1 MVLVLFSISVLV
13 FLIFFATPGV
23 DPAARI
29 AGRNAD
35 QATLLAVRKDFGL
48 DRPLPVQYGLMMKK
62 LFVTRDLTSF
72 VNRGAKVI
80 PQVVE
85 AAPVTLSLVIGAA
98 VVWVV
103 FSILIGLVAAVF
115 HGTPLDALL
124 MIVGL
129 IGISM
134 PVFWL
139 GEVVNLL
146 SQSRLHDSFVFSW
159 VPPLGYVPLTES
171 PVGWFKALLLPW
183 LTLSV
188 LYIGIYARVLRAS
201 LVESQEED
209 FVRTARAKG
218 LTERR
223 VMLRH
228 SLRMSMVA
236 FISLFGL
243 DFGAL
248 VGGAALLT
256 EVVFGLNGVGKLT
269 YDSLQN
275 LDLPVI
281 MATVMYAAF
290 FVVLVER
297 ARRPRLRLARPAGA
311 HCLRPARTPLLEVR
325 DLSVAFRTEEGLV
338 RAVDGVSLS
347 VAPGEVVGIV
357 GESGSGKTVS
367 MLAVMRLIRDPN
379 AVIEGHVLPPRAG
392 PVAAVE
398 KRDPLGP
405 WRRDRDGLPGSDDV
419 AHAGLHRRLADR
431 RAAARARAHER
442 EACARQRAVELL
454 AEVGISNPE
463 RRADDFP
470 HQFSGGM
477 RQRVMIAMALSC
489 NPSLLIADEPTTAL
503 DVTIQAQILELMKRL
518 QRDHGSS
525 IVLITHDMGVVAEIA
540 ERVVVMYAGRIVE
553 EGPRAEVF
561 ARPAAPLYL
570 GAARVDP
577 ARGPAARRAGSPRSR
592 APHRHRSTS
601 ERDASFE
608 PRCPHRFDR
617 CATRPELRER
627 VAAGRKDACHLDP
640 AVRPALR
647 QASLRGEAVREA
659 G

>member
-1 MVLVLFSISVLV
+1 MLRFAARRLVSMVLVLLSISVLV

-35 QATLLAVRKDFGL
+35 QATLLAVRKDFGF

-124 MIVGL
+124 MIVVL

-171 PVGWFKALLLPW
+171 PVGWFKALVLPW

-201 LVESQEED
+201 VVESQEED

-223 VMLRH
+223 VLLRH

-290 FVVLVER
+290 FVVLVN
-297 ARRPRLRLARPAGA
+297 AI
-311 HCLRPARTPLLEVR
+311 V
-325 DLSVAFRTEEGLV
+325 DLV
-338 RAVDGVSLS
+338 
-347 VAPGEVVGIV
+347 
-357 GESGSGKTVS
+357 
-367 MLAVMRLIRDPN
+367 
-379 AVIEGHVLPPRAG
+379 
-392 PVAAVE
+392 
-398 KRDPLGP
+398 
-405 WRRDRDGLPGSDDV
+405 
-419 AHAGLHRRLADR
+419 
-431 RAAARARAHER
+431 
-442 EACARQRAVELL
+442 
-454 AEVGISNPE
+454 
-463 RRADDFP
+463 
-470 HQFSGGM
+470 
-477 RQRVMIAMALSC
+477 
-489 NPSLLIADEPTTAL
+489 
-503 DVTIQAQILELMKRL
+503 
-518 QRDHGSS
+518 
-525 IVLITHDMGVVAEIA
+525 
-540 ERVVVMYAGRIVE
+540 YAW
-553 EGPRAEVF
+553 
-561 ARPAAPLYL
+561 
-570 GAARVDP
+570 
-577 ARGPAARRAGSPRSR
+577 
-592 APHRHRSTS
+592 
-601 ERDASFE
+601 
-608 PRCPHRFDR
+608 
-617 CATRPELRER
+617 
-627 VAAGRKDACHLDP
+627 LDP
-640 AVRPALR
+640 RVRIA
-647 QASLRGEAVREA
+647 
-659 G
+659 